1 MNPRK
6 VLIADPS
13 EEFRAALALALSP
26 LFQIMTC
33 TRGDAV
39 PGLLASGQPDLLIL
53 ELSLPGLD
61 GISLLEQLP
70 TRPPV
75 LVVTDL
81 INDYVYRALV
91 RLGVEYAIRKPCP
104 TQSVADRAF
113 DLVRPV
119 QTPQTNAELQEA
131 LIRLGLPWGRHGFQH
146 LLTGLPM
153 LTQNRDQQLSK
164 ELYDTIAELNHST
177 PAAVEKAI
185 REVIREGWS
194 SGDRREWSRIF
205 PGLNRCPRNKEFLF
219 RMADL
224 LREQRRCG

>member
-1 MNPRK
+1 MNPRTA
-6 VLIADPS
+6 LIADPS
-13 EEFRAALALALSP
+13 DTFREALTLALSP
-26 LFQIMTC
+26 GFQVMTC

-39 PGLLASGQPDLLIL
+39 PALLASRKPDLLIL

-70 TRPPV
+70 ERPPV

-81 INDYVYRALV
+81 MNDYVYRALV

-104 TQSVADRAF
+104 VRSVADRAF
-113 DLVRPV
+113 DLVR
-119 QTPQTNAELQEA
+119 TARAPQVPQALQDT
-131 LIRLGLPWGRHGFQH
+131 LLRLGLPCGRHGFQH

-153 LTQNRDQQLSK
+153 LAQKRDQQLSK
-164 ELYDTIAELNHST
+164 ELYDTIAALDRST

-185 REVIREGWS
+185 RDVIRDGWN
-194 SGDRREWSRIF
+194 SGDRREWNRLF
-205 PGLNRCPRNKEFLF
+205 PGLQRCPRNKDFLF

-224 LREQRRCG
+224 LRDQRRCG